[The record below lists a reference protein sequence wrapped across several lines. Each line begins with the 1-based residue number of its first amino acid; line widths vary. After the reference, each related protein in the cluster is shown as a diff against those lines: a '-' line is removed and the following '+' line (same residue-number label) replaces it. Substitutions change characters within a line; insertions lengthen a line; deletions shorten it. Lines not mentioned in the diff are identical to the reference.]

1 MAQKDVLVG
10 FVVISGAS
18 PKCWQSVFIGMPNA
32 GSPAVSILP
41 SLPFPGRGCFSGA
54 VSCEAWLLAVLC

>member
-18 PKCWQSVFIGMPNA
+18 PKCWESVFIGMPNA
-32 GSPAVSILP
+32 ECRLSSSFHSALP
-41 SLPFPGRGCFSGA
+41 SQGGSAFLGPRAVKPGC
-54 VSCEAWLLAVLC
+54 